1 MGYEKGVPV
10 TASRTETR
18 VTDPTRVLVVDDY
31 EPWRKYLRSV
41 LTRQPGFEVLGEV
54 SDGLKAVRKA
64 EELQPD
70 LILLDLSLPSIHGI
84 DAARLMR
91 RVAPCSKIL
100 FLSEN
105 RHPEVAEAALSA
117 GGHGFVVKS
126 DCGHELIVAITA
138 VLREETFI
146 SQRLQVAPAF

>member
-1 MGYEKGVPV
+1 MPV
-10 TASRTETR
+10 TANPVKTR
-18 VTDPTRVLVVDDY
+18 VTDSTRVLVVDDY
-31 EPWRKYLRSV
+31 EPWRRYVRSV

-70 LILLDLSLPSIHGI
+70 LILLDLSLPSMHGI

-91 RVAPCSKIL
+91 RVAPYAKIL

-105 RHPEVAEAALSA
+105 RHAEVAEAALNA

-126 DCGHELIVAITA
+126 DCGRELLIAITA
-138 VLREETFI
+138 VLHEETFI
-146 SQRLQVAPAF
+146 SQRLNVVPAL

>member
-1 MGYEKGVPV
+1 MGVPV
-10 TASRTETR
+10 TANPTETR
-18 VTDPTRVLVVDDY
+18 VTYPTRVLVVDDY
-31 EPWRKYLRSV
+31 EPWRNYVCSV

-54 SDGLKAVRKA
+54 SDGIKAVRKA

-70 LILLDLSLPSIHGI
+70 LILLDLSLPSMHGI

-100 FLSEN
+100 FLTEN
-105 RHPEVAEAALSA
+105 RHPEVAEAALGA

-126 DCGHELIVAITA
+126 DCGRELLIAITA

-146 SQRLQVAPAF
+146 SQRLNMIPVL

>member
-1 MGYEKGVPV
+1 MPV
-10 TASRTETR
+10 TANPTETR

-31 EPWRKYLRSV
+31 EPWRKYVRSV

-54 SDGLKAVRKA
+54 SDGLNAVRKA

-70 LILLDLSLPSIHGI
+70 LILLDLSLPSMHGI

-100 FLSEN
+100 FLTEN
-105 RHPEVAEAALSA
+105 RHPEVAEAALGA

-126 DCGHELIVAITA
+126 DCGRELLIAITA
-138 VLREETFI
+138 VLREEMFI
-146 SQRLQVAPAF
+146 SQRLNMVPAL

>member
-1 MGYEKGVPV
+1 MPV

-18 VTDPTRVLVVDDY
+18 VTDLTRVLVVDDY
-31 EPWRKYLRSV
+31 EPWREYVRSV
-41 LTRQPGFEVLGEV
+41 LARQPGFEVLGEV
-54 SDGLKAVRKA
+54 SDGLIAVRKA

-84 DAARLMR
+84 EAARLMR
-91 RVAPCSKIL
+91 TIAPCSKIL

-105 RHPEVAEAALSA
+105 RHPEVAEAALNA

-126 DCGHELIVAITA
+126 DCGRELLIAIKA
-138 VLREETFI
+138 VLRGETFI
-146 SQRLQVAPAF
+146 SQRLQVVPAL

>member
-1 MGYEKGVPV
+1 MPV
-10 TASRTETR
+10 TANPTETR

-31 EPWRKYLRSV
+31 EPWRKYVRSV

-70 LILLDLSLPSIHGI
+70 LILLDLSLPSMHGI

-105 RHPEVAEAALSA
+105 RHPEVAEAALGA

-126 DCGHELIVAITA
+126 DCGRELLIAITA

-146 SQRLQVAPAF
+146 SQRLNMIPAL

>member
-1 MGYEKGVPV
+1 V
-10 TASRTETR
+10 TEL
-18 VTDPTRVLVVDDY
+18 TRVLVVDDY
-31 EPWRKYLRSV
+31 EPWRKYVRSV

-54 SDGLKAVRKA
+54 SDGLKAVHKA
-64 EELQPD
+64 EELQRD
-70 LILLDLSLPSIHGI
+70 LILLDLSLPSMNGI

-91 RVAPCSKIL
+91 RVTPFSKIL

-105 RHPEVAEAALSA
+105 RHPEVAEAALGA

-126 DCGHELIVAITA
+126 DCGRELLMAITA

-146 SQRLQVAPAF
+146 SQRLNVVPAL

>member
-1 MGYEKGVPV
+1 V
-10 TASRTETR
+10 TEL
-18 VTDPTRVLVVDDY
+18 TRVLVVDDY
-31 EPWRKYLRSV
+31 EPWRKYVRSV

-54 SDGLKAVRKA
+54 SDGLKAVHKA

-70 LILLDLSLPSIHGI
+70 LILLDLSLPSMNGI

-91 RVAPCSKIL
+91 RVTPFSKIL

-105 RHPEVAEAALSA
+105 RHPEVAEAALGA

-126 DCGHELIVAITA
+126 DCGRELLMAITA

-146 SQRLQVAPAF
+146 SQRLNVVPAL

>member
-1 MGYEKGVPV
+1 V
-10 TASRTETR
+10 TQS
-18 VTDPTRVLVVDDY
+18 TRVLVVDDY
-31 EPWRKYLRSV
+31 EPWRKYVRSV

-54 SDGLKAVRKA
+54 SDGLKAVHKA

-70 LILLDLSLPSIHGI
+70 LILLDLSLPSMHGI

-105 RHPEVAEAALSA
+105 RHPEVAEAALGA

-126 DCGHELIVAITA
+126 DCGRELLVAIMA
-138 VLREETFI
+138 VLREETFV
-146 SQRLQVAPAF
+146 SRRLNVVPAL

>member
-1 MGYEKGVPV
+1 MGVPV
-10 TASRTETR
+10 TANPTETR
-18 VTDPTRVLVVDDY
+18 VTDPIRVLVVDDY
-31 EPWRKYLRSV
+31 EPWRRYVCSV

-54 SDGLKAVRKA
+54 SDGIKAVRKA

-70 LILLDLSLPSIHGI
+70 LILLDLSLPSMHGI

-100 FLSEN
+100 FLTEN
-105 RHPEVAEAALSA
+105 RHPEVAEAALGA

-126 DCGHELIVAITA
+126 DCGRELLIAITA

-146 SQRLQVAPAF
+146 SQRLNMIPVL

>member
-1 MGYEKGVPV
+1 MPV
-10 TASRTETR
+10 TANPVKTR
-18 VTDPTRVLVVDDY
+18 VTDSTRVLVVDDY
-31 EPWRKYLRSV
+31 EPWRQYVRSV
-41 LTRQPGFEVLGEV
+41 LTRQPGFEILGEV
-54 SDGLKAVRKA
+54 SDGLKAVYKA

-70 LILLDLSLPSIHGI
+70 LILLDLSLPSMHGI

-126 DCGHELIVAITA
+126 DCGRELLIAIMA

-146 SQRLQVAPAF
+146 SERLNVVPAV

>member
-1 MGYEKGVPV
+1 MPV
-10 TASRTETR
+10 TAGWTETR
-18 VTDPTRVLVVDDY
+18 VTDRTRVLVVDDY
-31 EPWRKYLRSV
+31 EPWREYVRSV
-41 LTRQPGFEVLGEV
+41 LARQPGFEVLGEV
-54 SDGLKAVRKA
+54 SDGLHAVRRA

-91 RVAPCSKIL
+91 TVAPYSKIL

-126 DCGHELIVAITA
+126 DCGRDLLIAIKA
-138 VLREETFI
+138 VLHEETFI
-146 SQRLQVAPAF
+146 SQRLRLAPTF

>member
-1 MGYEKGVPV
+1 MTYAIRVQ
-10 TASRTETR
+10 TR
-18 VTDPTRVLVVDDY
+18 MTHPTRVLVVDDY
-31 EPWRKYLRSV
+31 EPWRNYVRSV
-41 LTRQPGFEVLGEV
+41 LAKHPGFEVLAEV
-54 SDGLKAVRKA
+54 SDGLKAVRQA

-70 LILLDLSLPSIHGI
+70 LVLLDLSLPSIHGI

-91 RVAPCSKIL
+91 RVAPFAKIL

-105 RHPEVAEAALSA
+105 RHPEVAEAALVA

-126 DCGHELIVAITA
+126 DCGRELIVAITA

-146 SQRLQVAPAF
+146 SQRLNVVPAL

>member
-1 MGYEKGVPV
+1 MTY
-10 TASRTETR
+10 
-18 VTDPTRVLVVDDY
+18 PTRVLVVDDY
-31 EPWRKYLRSV
+31 EPWRIYLRSV
-41 LTRQPGFEVLGEV
+41 LTRQPGFELLGEV
-54 SDGLKAVRKA
+54 SDGLKAVRRA

-70 LILLDLSLPSIHGI
+70 LILLDLSLPSMNGI

-91 RVAPCSKIL
+91 RVAPYAKIL

-126 DCGHELIVAITA
+126 DSGRELSVAIAA

-146 SQRLQVAPAF
+146 SQRLNVVPAL

>member
-1 MGYEKGVPV
+1 VPV
-10 TASRTETR
+10 TANPTETR
-18 VTDPTRVLVVDDY
+18 VTYPTRVLVVDDY
-31 EPWRKYLRSV
+31 EPWRNYVCSV

-54 SDGLKAVRKA
+54 SDGMKAVRKA

-70 LILLDLSLPSIHGI
+70 LILLDLSLPSMHGI

-100 FLSEN
+100 FLTEN
-105 RHPEVAEAALSA
+105 RHPEVAEAALGA

-126 DCGHELIVAITA
+126 DCGRELLIAITA

-146 SQRLQVAPAF
+146 SQRLNMIPVL